1 MGRGI
6 PYQNSEGYPDPTAH
20 KAVNRMIR
28 EDRRPDAKA
37 KRARENLQNLARE
50 LGFEIVGPL
59 ELRDR
64 RTGVI
69 FK

>member
-1 MGRGI
+1 
-6 PYQNSEGYPDPTAH
+6 
-20 KAVNRMIR
+20 MIR

-37 KRARENLQNLARE
+37 KRAMENLQNLARE

-59 ELRDR
+59 ELQDR
-64 RTGVI
+64 RTGRI